1 MTLSPPSRPGG
12 AGIAD
17 DGPGPLRMVTVSL
30 LADKDYLA
38 LARTTAMHVGAL
50 LCYPLARV
58 AELRLAV
65 NEACVCFLDPAARR
79 RAQAGDGAA
88 PPGVMELSYDQVFIA
103 YGPDVLHVTI
113 RAAVDEGWPPVD
125 ELGWMLL
132 RTLVED
138 VRVRVR
144 NGLGEL
150 TLVLPLPSG
159 AD

>member
-1 MTLSPPSRPGG
+1 MLFRS
-12 AGIAD
+12 
-17 DGPGPLRMVTVSL
+17 
-30 LADKDYLA
+30 
-38 LARTTAMHVGAL
+38 
-50 LCYPLARV
+50 
-58 AELRLAV
+58 
-65 NEACVCFLDPAARR
+65 
-79 RAQAGDGAA
+79 DGAA

-103 YGPDVLHVTI
+103 YSPDVLHVTI